1 MLPATCVPYYQ
12 CTQAHLKRTLG
23 PFGLTCVGV
32 GLMLGAGIF
41 IAPGQIAVELTGPA
55 VCLSYLVAA
64 LSAFLSCF
72 CYCEFSV
79 DMPLAGAAY
88 NYMAGSVGEVL
99 AWIVTSNMM
108 FEYILAAASVIRS
121 FSPYFAVL
129 INQVRCCC

>member
-1 MLPATCVPYYQ
+1 MHYIP
-12 CTQAHLKRTLG
+12 QAALKRTLG

-88 NYMAGSVGEVL
+88 NYMAGSVGEFL
-99 AWIVTSNMM
+99 AWWVSLGATRNGYSSGCRGIAPPGFGCAETVT
-108 FEYILAAASVIRS
+108 
-121 FSPYFAVL
+121 
-129 INQVRCCC
+129 